1 MATKTINAELF
12 TKMFLAGAANLEAKK
27 EVINELNVFPVP
39 DGDTGTNMSMTI
51 SAAKREVQLMN
62 NDVTVAEVSKT
73 AASALLRGARGNS
86 GVILSLLF
94 RGFSKSLAGK
104 KEASAA
110 DLVKA
115 MEAGVDAAYKAVMK
129 PTEGTILT
137 VARVAHEEGAK
148 ALTADS
154 TETGIWRTMIDG
166 AKAALEKTPDL
177 LPVLKKAGVVDAGGA
192 GLVYVMEGME
202 QVFLG
207 EGIIPLQEEDA
218 KAAPDEIPDERNA
231 AGLYEGEITFTYC
244 TEFIVL
250 KDGSRADALKLRAY
264 LEGIGDSAVV
274 VDDDDIIKC
283 HVHTDNPGDALQQA
297 LQHGAL
303 TKIKIENMREQHAD
317 NQKAVREAMTA
328 GFAYAPVDPS
338 NEYGFVSVCAGDG
351 VEQLFRDLGV
361 TNVVKG
367 GQTMNPSTDDILS
380 AVHATPAKTVFVL
393 PNNKNII
400 MAAEQAINLA
410 DRQVRV
416 LPTRSISEGLS
427 AMLVFD
433 ETVDAEQNQLDMTK
447 AAEKVS
453 TGQITFAAR
462 DSEYDGHKIKEGEI
476 LAIENGKVIS
486 VENDIVKAA
495 LKVTK
500 SMVKKRRGEVSFITL
515 IYGEDAT
522 EEQAALLEA
531 EIKEKV
537 DPDIEIAI
545 VDGGTPIYYFTIS
558 VE

>member
-1 MATKTINAELF
+1 MRDAFIS
-12 TKMFLAGAANLEAKK
+12 AANNISNHKQKVNA
-27 EVINELNVFPVP
+27 LNVFPVP

-62 NDVTVAEVSKT
+62 DSATVAEVSKT
-73 AASALLRGARGNS
+73 AAGALLRGARGNS

-104 KEASAA
+104 AEATAE

-115 MEAGVDAAYKAVMK
+115 MEAGVAAAYKAVMK

-137 VARVAHEEGAK
+137 VARVAREEGEK
-148 ALTADS
+148 ALTPDS
-154 TETGIWRTMIDG
+154 TETGIWRVMIDG
-166 AKAALEKTPDL
+166 AKDALEKTPEL

-207 EGIIPLQEEDA
+207 GEIIPLEEETA
-218 KAAPDEIPDERNA
+218 EAAPNEIPDERNA

-250 KDGSRADALKLRAY
+250 KDAGRADALKLRAY
-264 LEGIGDSAVV
+264 LESIGDSAVV

-328 GFAYAPVDPS
+328 GFTYAPVDPS
-338 NEYGFVSVCAGDG
+338 NRYGFVSVCAGDG
-351 VEQLFRDLGV
+351 VEQLFHDLGV
-361 TNVVKG
+361 ANVVKG

-410 DRQVRV
+410 DREVRV
-416 LPTRSISEGLS
+416 LPTRTIPEGLS

-433 ETVDAEQNQLDMTK
+433 ESVDAEQNQLDMTK
-447 AAEKVS
+447 AAERVS
-453 TGQITFAAR
+453 TGQVTFAAR
-462 DSEYDGHKIKEGEI
+462 DSEYDGHKIREGEI
-476 LAIENGKVIS
+476 LAIENGKVTS
-486 VENDIVKAA
+486 VEKDIIAA
-495 LKVTK
+495 AVKVTK
-500 SMVKKRRGEVSFITL
+500 SMVKKHRGEASFITI

-522 EEQAALLEA
+522 EEQAAQVEA
-531 EIKEKV
+531 EIREKV
-537 DPDIEIAI
+537 DPDIEVAI

>member
-1 MATKTINAELF
+1 MRDAFIS
-12 TKMFLAGAANLEAKK
+12 AANNISNHKQKVNA
-27 EVINELNVFPVP
+27 LNVFPVP

-62 NDVTVAEVSKT
+62 DSATVAEVSKT
-73 AASALLRGARGNS
+73 AAGALLRGARGNS

-104 KEASAA
+104 AEATAE

-115 MEAGVDAAYKAVMK
+115 MEAGVAAAYKAVMK

-137 VARVAHEEGAK
+137 VARVAREEGEK
-148 ALTADS
+148 ALTPDS
-154 TETGIWRTMIDG
+154 TETGIWRVMIDG
-166 AKAALEKTPDL
+166 AKDALEKTPEL

-207 EGIIPLQEEDA
+207 GEIIPLEEETA
-218 KAAPDEIPDERNA
+218 EAAPNEIPDERNA
-231 AGLYEGEITFTYC
+231 AGLYEGKITFTYC

-250 KDGSRADALKLRAY
+250 KDAGRADALKLRAY
-264 LEGIGDSAVV
+264 LESIGDSAVV

-328 GFAYAPVDPS
+328 GFTYAPVDPS
-338 NEYGFVSVCAGDG
+338 NRYGFVSVCAGDG
-351 VEQLFRDLGV
+351 VEQLFHDLGV
-361 TNVVKG
+361 ANVVKG

-410 DRQVRV
+410 DREVRV
-416 LPTRSISEGLS
+416 LPTRTIPEGLS

-433 ETVDAEQNQLDMTK
+433 ESVDAEQNQLDMTK
-447 AAEKVS
+447 AAERVS
-453 TGQITFAAR
+453 TGQVTFAAR
-462 DSEYDGHKIKEGEI
+462 DSEYDGHKIREGEI
-476 LAIENGKVIS
+476 LAIENGKVTS
-486 VENDIVKAA
+486 VEKDIIAA
-495 LKVTK
+495 AVKVTK
-500 SMVKKRRGEVSFITL
+500 SMVKKHRGEASFITI

-522 EEQAALLEA
+522 EEQAAQVEA
-531 EIKEKV
+531 EIREKV
-537 DPDIEIAI
+537 DPDIEVAI

>member
-1 MATKTINAELF
+1 MIKGSVLRDAFIS
-12 TKMFLAGAANLEAKK
+12 AANNITNHKQKVNA
-27 EVINELNVFPVP
+27 LNVFPVP

>member
-1 MATKTINAELF
+1 MIKGSVLRDAFIS
-12 TKMFLAGAANLEAKK
+12 AANNISNHKQKVNA
-27 EVINELNVFPVP
+27 LNVFPVP

-51 SAAKREVQLMN
+51 TAAKREVQLMG
-62 NDVTVAEVSKT
+62 DGVTVAEVSKT
-73 AASALLRGARGNS
+73 AAGALLRGARGNS

-104 KEASAA
+104 EEASAA
-110 DLVKA
+110 DLADA
-115 MEAGVDAAYKAVMK
+115 MAAGVKAAYKAVMK

-137 VARVAHEEGAK
+137 VARVAGEEGAR

-154 TETGIWRTMIDG
+154 TETEIWQVMIDA
-166 AKAALEKTPDL
+166 AKDALARTPEQ

-192 GLVYVMEGME
+192 GLVYVMEGM
-202 QVFLG
+202 QKVFTG
-207 EGIIPLQEEDA
+207 EGILPLEEDA
-218 KAAPDEIPDERNA
+218 PAAPTEIPDERNA
-231 AGLYEGEITFTYC
+231 AGLYEGELTYTYC

-250 KDGSRADALKLRAY
+250 KDPDRADAEKLRSY
-264 LEGIGDSAVV
+264 LESIGDSAVV

-283 HVHTDNPGDALQQA
+283 HVHTDNPGDALQHA
-297 LQHGAL
+297 LKNGQL

-317 NQKAVREAMTA
+317 NQKAVQEAMTA
-328 GFAYAPVDPS
+328 GFTYAPVDPS
-338 NEYGFVSVCAGDG
+338 NPYGFVAVCAGDG
-351 VEQLFRDLGV
+351 VEQLFRELGV
-361 TNVVKG
+361 NNIVKG

-380 AVHATPAKTVFVL
+380 AVEATPCKTVFVL

-410 DRQVRV
+410 DREVRV
-416 LPTRSISEGLS
+416 LPTKTIPEGLS

-433 ETVDAEQNQLDMTK
+433 ATASAEQNQMDMAK

-453 TGQITFAAR
+453 TGQVTFAAR
-462 DSEYDGHKIKEGEI
+462 DSEYDGYKIKEGDI
-476 LAIENGKVIS
+476 LAIENGKVTS
-486 VENDIVKAA
+486 VESDIVKAA
-495 LKVTK
+495 VKLTK
-500 SMVKKRRGEVSFITL
+500 SMVKKQKGEAGFVTI

-522 EEQAALLEA
+522 EEQAAQVEQ

-537 DPDIEIAI
+537 DPDLETAI
-545 VDGGTPIYYFTIS
+545 VNGGTPIYYFTIS

>member
-1 MATKTINAELF
+1 MITGSVLRDAFIS
-12 TKMFLAGAANLEAKK
+12 AANNISNHKQKVNA
-27 EVINELNVFPVP
+27 LNVFPVP

-62 NDVTVAEVSKT
+62 DSATVAEVSKT
-73 AASALLRGARGNS
+73 AAGALLRGARGNS

-104 KEASAA
+104 AEATAE

-115 MEAGVDAAYKAVMK
+115 MEAGVAAAYKAVMK

-137 VARVAHEEGAK
+137 VARVAREEGEK
-148 ALTADS
+148 ALTPDS
-154 TETGIWRTMIDG
+154 TETGIWRVMIDG
-166 AKAALEKTPDL
+166 AKDALEKTPEL

-207 EGIIPLQEEDA
+207 GEIIPLEEETA
-218 KAAPDEIPDERNA
+218 EAAPNEIPDERNA
-231 AGLYEGEITFTYC
+231 AGLYEGKITFTYC

-250 KDGSRADALKLRAY
+250 KDAGRADALKLRAY
-264 LEGIGDSAVV
+264 LESIGDSAVV

-328 GFAYAPVDPS
+328 GFTYAPVDPS
-338 NEYGFVSVCAGDG
+338 NRYGFVSVCAGDG
-351 VEQLFRDLGV
+351 VEQLFHDLGV
-361 TNVVKG
+361 ANVVKG

-410 DRQVRV
+410 DREVRV
-416 LPTRSISEGLS
+416 LPTRTIPEGLS

-433 ETVDAEQNQLDMTK
+433 ESVDAEQNQLDMTK
-447 AAEKVS
+447 AAERVS
-453 TGQITFAAR
+453 TGQVTFAAR
-462 DSEYDGHKIKEGEI
+462 DSEYDGHKIREGEI
-476 LAIENGKVIS
+476 LAIENGKVTS
-486 VENDIVKAA
+486 VEKDIIAA
-495 LKVTK
+495 AVKVTK
-500 SMVKKRRGEVSFITL
+500 SMVKKHRGEASFITI

-522 EEQAALLEA
+522 EEQAAQVEA
-531 EIKEKV
+531 EIREKV
-537 DPDIEIAI
+537 DPDIEVAI